1 MIYVKNRLIFGL
13 VGKII
18 KLVLK
23 TVYKFLSFFNLHI
36 TMFVAVVGAILYFTG
51 VLTSHRTILLVF
63 YVLLIGSVIYAIFSS
78 VKKLLG
84 LGKKVEKKGSVQIVE
99 RDTDQNVSVQEQT
112 VQEQTVQSTNQSVLP
127 QIDPSKPIRYF
138 AVKDNPSV
146 VVAEYDNRYV
156 LYYKTQS
163 GFKYVRTDFKG

>member
-23 TVYKFLSFFNLHI
+23 TVYKFLSFFNLHT

-84 LGKKVEKKGSVQIVE
+84 LGKRVEKKGSVQIVE
-99 RDTDQNVSVQEQT
+99 RDTDQNVS

>member
-112 VQEQTVQSTNQSVLP
+112 VQSTNQSVLP

>member
-1 MIYVKNRLIFGL
+1 
-13 VGKII
+13 
-18 KLVLK
+18 
-23 TVYKFLSFFNLHI
+23 
-36 TMFVAVVGAILYFTG
+36 MFVAVVGAILYFTG

-112 VQEQTVQSTNQSVLP
+112 VQSTNQSVLP

>member
-84 LGKKVEKKGSVQIVE
+84 LGKRVEKKGSVQIVE
-99 RDTDQNVSVQEQT
+99 RDTDQNVS